1 MILLAFL
8 DLVIYTGH
16 LSPQENPLLEQVRK
30 SSNAYRKEREEY
42 FIRKFNTVERGMN
55 RKYYKD
61 KEVVGRF

>member
-1 MILLAFL
+1 MYIQTSS
-8 DLVIYTGH
+8 VQ
-16 LSPQENPLLEQVRK
+16 LSSLFVRK